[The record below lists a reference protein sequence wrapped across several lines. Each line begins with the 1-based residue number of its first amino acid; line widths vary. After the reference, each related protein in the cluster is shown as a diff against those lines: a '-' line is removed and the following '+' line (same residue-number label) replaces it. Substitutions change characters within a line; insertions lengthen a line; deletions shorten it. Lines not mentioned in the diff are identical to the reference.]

1 MHVLYVEDN
10 PAEAKVVETM
20 LQGEGHLCH
29 TIDLGQQAVVLAKR
43 NNYDLIILDIMLP
56 DIDGYEVIDRLR
68 KSNVPT
74 PVLLQTGLMDRD
86 DRAAEQGLGVDDYLI
101 KPFSKKELDQRI
113 AAVLGKPAQ
122 LAPARYQV
130 GDRRKDPREDPVERR
145 QHKRFSTVKTAEI
158 VQDTFQMPC
167 VVMNQSYGGAGIRL
181 RKPGLRCPSSFEL
194 RFTSGATHKC
204 EVCWRDGD
212 KMGVKFV

>member
-68 KSNVPT
+68 KSKVST

-101 KPFSKKELDQRI
+101 KPFSKKELDKRI
-113 AAVLGKPAQ
+113 EAVLGKPAQ
-122 LAPARYQV
+122 LAPARHQSA
-130 GDRRKDPREDPVERR
+130 DRRKDPREDPVERR

-181 RKPGLRCPSSFEL
+181 RKPGLHCPSSFEL

-204 EVCWRDGD
+204 EICWRDGD

>member
-10 PAEAKVVETM
+10 PAEAKVVEAM
-20 LQGEGHLCH
+20 LQDKGHLCH
-29 TIDLGQQAVVLAKR
+29 TTDLGQQAVVLAKR
-43 NNYDLIILDIMLP
+43 NKYDLIILDIMLP
-56 DIDGYEVIDRLR
+56 DIDGYEVIARLR
-68 KSNVPT
+68 KSNVAT

-101 KPFSKKELDQRI
+101 KPFSKQEFDQRI
-113 AAVLGKPAQ
+113 EAVLSKPAQ
-122 LAPARYQV
+122 LAPAGYQ
-130 GDRRKDPREDPVERR
+130 GAERRKDPRENPVERR
-145 QHKRFSTVKTAEI
+145 KHKRFSTVKTAEI
-158 VQDTFQMPC
+158 VQDTFQMSC

-181 RKPGLRCPSSFEL
+181 PKPGLHCPPSFEL
-194 RFTSGATHKC
+194 RFSSGAVHKC

>member
-86 DRAAEQGLGVDDYLI
+86 DRAAEQGLGVNDYLI

-194 RFTSGATHKC
+194 RFTSGAIHKC

>member
-20 LQGEGHLCH
+20 LQDEGHLCH
-29 TIDLGQQAVVLAKR
+29 TTDLGQQAVVLAKR

-86 DRAAEQGLGVDDYLI
+86 GRAAEQGLGVEDYLI
-101 KPFSKKELDQRI
+101 KPFSKKELDERI
-113 AAVLGKPAQ
+113 EAVLSKPAQ
-122 LAPARYQV
+122 PAPKWDRSAE
-130 GDRRKDPREDPVERR
+130 RRKDPRENPVERR
-145 QHKRFSTVKTAEI
+145 QHERFSTVKTAEI
-158 VQDTFQMPC
+158 VQDTFQISC

-181 RKPGLRCPSSFEL
+181 AKPGLHCPSSFEL
-194 RFTSGATHKC
+194 RFTSGANHKC
-204 EVCWRDGD
+204 EICWRDGD